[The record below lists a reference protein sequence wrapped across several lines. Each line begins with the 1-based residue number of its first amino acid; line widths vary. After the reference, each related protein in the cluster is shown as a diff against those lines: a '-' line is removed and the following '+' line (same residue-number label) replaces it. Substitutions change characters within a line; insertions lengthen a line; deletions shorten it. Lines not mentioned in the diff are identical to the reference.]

1 MLYDL
6 KLTLQITETMFLV
19 REDYALAE
27 TTLWLKHAFM
37 TWPGQLQIMCTNP
50 AWPQTGYS
58 QYTTPPK
65 PLISFCILFLEHK
78 KKTLIFNFNISELSL
93 DHSAH
98 LRFAVGGLL
107 IQGVPIKTRI
117 SENVQ
122 YTQITTFLKE
132 PKCFDNKTCLILHK
146 LISFELSNIL

>member
-1 MLYDL
+1 MAWLR
-6 KLTLQITETMFLV
+6 LQ
-19 REDYALAE
+19 
-27 TTLWLKHAFM
+27 LWLKHASM

-78 KKTLIFNFNISELSL
+78 KKTLIFKFNISVLSL

-98 LRFAVGGLL
+98 LQFAVGGLL
-107 IQGVPIKTRI
+107 IGFAKSNSPKARKVSESGRI
-117 SENVQ
+117 IPFRQ
-122 YTQITTFLKE
+122 H
-132 PKCFDNKTCLILHK
+132 TC
-146 LISFELSNIL
+146 